1 MPDMENRK
9 RRVMIACVTFETV
22 KISEPAEFY
31 GANVVYLIHH
41 VAAPGPGN
49 VYQEFYD
56 RVVTLIREGCG
67 NVEIHGL
74 DRRVADFTE
83 MLRTINA
90 IMQAEKKISAESE
103 YMINLS
109 AGSPEFIAAGTT
121 ASMMEPLLHAFF
133 ARSGSYK
140 VSSDMLRSVYYDGDV
155 PVGLTSSV
163 KDLEDMPE
171 FKIEVP
177 DEILVKALR
186 IYLEVSRGSSVY
198 SANVVGELKRSG
210 LWLRQPDYVY
220 IEEPVTDIPDINEK
234 VFFQRRYVD
243 AWKARGWVVKS
254 QGGYIPTP
262 TGEMIIKV
270 MYPEREDLSG

>member
-41 VAAPGPGN
+41 VAEPAPGN

-56 RVVTLIREGCG
+56 RTVELIRAGCPG
-67 NVEIHGL
+67 VEVHGL
-74 DRRVADFTE
+74 DRRVSDFAE

-90 IMQAEKKISAESE
+90 IVTAEKKASPETE
-103 YMINLS
+103 MRINLS

-121 ASMMEPLLHAFF
+121 ASMMEPNLRAFF
-133 ARSGSYK
+133 TRAGSYQ
-140 VSSDMLRSVYYDGDV
+140 VSSENLRSVYYENGV

-163 KDLEDMPE
+163 KDVEDMPE
-171 FKIEVP
+171 FKVEVP
-177 DEILVKALR
+177 DEILVRALR
-186 IYLEVSRGSSVY
+186 VYLQVSRGSSVY
-198 SANVVGELKRSG
+198 SANVVGELRRSG
-210 LWLRQPDYVY
+210 LWLR
-220 IEEPVTDIPDINEK
+220 PVDTVHFDTVVSDLPDINDK

-243 AWKARGWVVKS
+243 AWKARGWVVKRN
-254 QGGYIPTP
+254 GGYVPTE
-262 TGEMIIKV
+262 TGSVVVNV
-270 MYPEREDLSG
+270 MYPDDEDLSA